1 MQLRSCKQTIN
12 VAIIGDKKFAL
23 NGLSQKLNK
32 RFRLGQEIQ
41 AQQGQDGGKQI
52 SKLQNICSEYTCNP
66 GP

>member
-1 MQLRSCKQTIN
+1 